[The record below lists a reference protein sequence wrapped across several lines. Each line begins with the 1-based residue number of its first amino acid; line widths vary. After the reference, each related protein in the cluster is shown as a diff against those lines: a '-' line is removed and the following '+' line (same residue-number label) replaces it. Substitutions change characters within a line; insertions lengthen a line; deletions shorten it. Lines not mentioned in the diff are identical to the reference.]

1 MIPFIVR
8 GVVEQFRCSECD
20 WAITMAVVV
29 ITVAMIVSIAVPLV
43 IVTVLVLI
51 GFLGAYALRMTVA
64 IAIPV
69 AIVVLGGRS
78 KRAWDKSAVVVDDAG
93 RGSQRNH
100 FARQDQRSR

>member
-1 MIPFIVR
+1 
-8 GVVEQFRCSECD
+8 
-20 WAITMAVVV
+20 MAVVV

-43 IVTVLVLI
+43 IVVVTVLVLA
-51 GFLGAYALRMTVA
+51 GFLGAYALLMTVA